1 MKTIWL
7 ASLLFLNT
15 VGQAQNSKT
24 SPNNTN
30 LSICPPG
37 MCLSANVVL
46 NRFDLHK
53 PRTNCSAGFGICI
66 KIGFSVSCEYCTQKC
81 YLEKEN
87 VVGWIKVSEGAA
99 ELHLPKA
106 LELENEFENT
116 DMNFFEI
123 ADNMLSIVD
132 ENGVEKKIGG
142 GLYTVV
148 VQDDEYII
156 QLKLH

>member
-1 MKTIWL
+1 MKSIWL
-7 ASLLFLNT
+7 ASLLFLS
-15 VGQAQNSKT
+15 VLGQAQNLKT
-24 SPNNTN
+24 SPDNTGF
-30 LSICPPG
+30 SVCPPG

-46 NRFDLHK
+46 NRFDLRK
-53 PRTNCSAGFGICI
+53 PRTNCSSGFGICI
-66 KIGFSVSCEYCTQKC
+66 KISFSVSCEYCSQKC
-81 YLEKEN
+81 YLEKDN
-87 VVGWIKVSEGAA
+87 VIGWIKVSEGTA

-106 LELENEFENT
+106 LEWEKAFENT

-123 ADNMLSIVD
+123 ADNTLSVVD

-148 VQDDEYII
+148 VQEDEYII